1 MEVKYTMVE
10 RRRYLDKLEAFKNK
24 SVIKI
29 ITGVRR
35 CGKSTLLKQFAEH
48 LRQQG
53 VKDDAILFIQLDR
66 LENEY
71 LRDYHALYQEIMKF
85 RREGEMQYIFLDEVQ
100 MVPEFQKA
108 VLSLFEQEQLDLYLT
123 GSNASLL
130 SGELATLLS
139 GRYVEIA
146 MLPLS
151 FAEYCKL
158 TGAMPSQGWNAY
170 FRYGGFPYLPQIEGE
185 DEKRDYLQG
194 IYHTVLLKD
203 IIERHK
209 VQDSYVLE
217 SILRFLMDNIGNLTT
232 SKKIADSLTSF
243 GRKTTSMTV
252 EKYLRTLE
260 EAFILY
266 RANRYDIQGKQH
278 LKFAGK
284 YYVVDTGLRWLL
296 LGNRGRDIGH
306 VLENMVFL
314 ELLRRGAHVFVGKLG
329 DGEVDFVAEK
339 GGSRA
344 YYQVSASVLDEV
356 TYEREFAPLK
366 KIKDNYPKFVLTLDT
381 MPMEDEGIQ
390 QINLLDFLLA

>member
-1 MEVKYTMVE
+1 MVE
-10 RRRYLDKLEAFKNK
+10 RHRYLDKLEKFKNK

-35 CGKSTLLKQFAEH
+35 CGKSTLLKQFAER
-48 LRQQG
+48 LRRQG
-53 VKDDAILFIQLDR
+53 VEDASIRFIQLDR
-66 LENEY
+66 LENEH
-71 LRDYHALYQEIMKF
+71 LREYHALYQEIMEH
-85 RREGEMQYIFLDEVQ
+85 RQAGRMQYVFLDEVQ
-100 MVPEFQKA
+100 LVPEFQKA
-108 VLSLFEQEQLDLYLT
+108 VLSLFEQEGLDLYLT

-151 FAEYCKL
+151 FAEYCEL
-158 TGAMPSQGWNAY
+158 TGVRPAQGWSPY
-170 FRYGGFPYLPQIEGE
+170 FRCGGFPYLSQIEGE

-209 VQDSYVLE
+209 VQDPYVLE
-217 SILRFLMDNIGNLTT
+217 SVLRFLMDNVGNIVT
-232 SKKIADSLTSF
+232 SKKMADSLTSF
-243 GRKTTSMTV
+243 GRKTTSVTV

-266 RANRYDIQGKQH
+266 RVGRYDIQGKQH
-278 LKFAGK
+278 LRFAGK

-296 LGNRGRDIGH
+296 LGDRGRDIGH
-306 VLENMVFL
+306 VLENIVFL
-314 ELLRRGAHVFVGKLG
+314 ELLRRGYHVFIGKFG
-329 DGEVDFVAEK
+329 TGEVDFVAEK
-339 GGSRA
+339 GGSRM
-344 YYQVSASVLDEV
+344 YYQVSASILDEA
-356 TYEREFAPLK
+356 TYERELAPLK

-381 MPMEDEGIQ
+381 LPMEDEGIRQ
-390 QINLLDFLLA
+390 VNLLEFLLS